1 MPTATGA
8 RTISDVPA
16 SNQWTV
22 TTEPNQKQFPDLSSL
37 VSTAKTW
44 ATENMFSLFK
54 LCSDKDKVVLA
65 CSHGNEYRPSNHGG
79 KARDGIKTD
88 CKFRLNAQKQ
98 SNGSW
103 NLNLTN
109 PTHNHARPS
118 SLSGM
123 ANARRDSNQQHEE
136 ILRLS
141 AANVRPNQIMQL
153 LDENNLATKKDIYN
167 MVARE
172 RRRKL
177 QDKSPLQ
184 YLLNHFRETN
194 IFHQSYTNDAG
205 QLTGLFFAFEEGIA
219 LGKRFNTIFLVDA
232 TYKTN
237 RFKLPLV
244 HFVGVNC
251 FKKTFSACFMFI
263 SKED

>member
-8 RTISDVPA
+8 RTILYVPT

-22 TTEPNQKQFPDLSSL
+22 TTEPNQKRFPDLSSL
-37 VSTAKTW
+37 MSTAKTW

-54 LCSDKDKVVLA
+54 LCSDKDRVVLA
-65 CSHGNEYRPSNHGG
+65 CSHGNEYMPSNHGG

-88 CKFRLNAQKQ
+88 CKFWLNARKQ

-109 PTHNHARPS
+109 LTHNHARPS

-153 LDENNLATKKDIYN
+153 LDENNLATKKDIY
-167 MVARE
+167 
-172 RRRKL
+172 KH
-177 QDKSPLQ
+177 
-184 YLLNHFRETN
+184 LLASAVRW
-194 IFHQSYTNDAG
+194 
-205 QLTGLFFAFEEGIA
+205 LF
-219 LGKRFNTIFLVDA
+219 V
-232 TYKTN
+232 
-237 RFKLPLV
+237 
-244 HFVGVNC
+244 
-251 FKKTFSACFMFI
+251 
-263 SKED
+263 